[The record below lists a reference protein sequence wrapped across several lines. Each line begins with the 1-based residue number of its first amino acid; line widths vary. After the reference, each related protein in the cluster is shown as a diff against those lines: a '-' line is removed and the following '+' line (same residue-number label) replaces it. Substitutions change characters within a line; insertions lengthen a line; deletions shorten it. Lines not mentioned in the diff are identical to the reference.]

1 MSCNRPYR
9 GRKFV
14 HSIIRFCN
22 SLLEFNSKTMAFKR
36 INFYFRWSHSTWIL
50 IECLIFLSWESSS
63 KLSRSKWKWNRQCHS
78 HGTRTFSFWT
88 FAAAAAADDDL
99 VFVVLRSDLHYSIKS
114 SIKHFFLSLNERI
127 EICQRERL
135 TKRKKN
141 MYIMHEKALVIN
153 CACEIGNQRNVCN

>member
-36 INFYFRWSHSTWIL
+36 INFYFRWNHSTWIL

-88 FAAAAAADDDL
+88 FAAAAADDDL

-114 SIKHFFLSLNERI
+114 SIKHFFFLWKNGSRYAKESVWPRG
-127 EICQRERL
+127 
-135 TKRKKN
+135 KKN
-141 MYIMHEKALVIN
+141 VYHAWKSASN
-153 CACEIGNQRNVCN
+153 